1 MFWNLSDHQLKIDF
15 YKHSLLY
22 MNPMVTTTQQ
32 VIMDKQKQRRN
43 PNKPLQKVID
53 VQEERARE
61 KRNREELQIY
71 S

>member
-22 MNPMVTTTQQ
+22 MNPMVTTNQQ

-53 VQEERARE
+53 IQEERARE
-61 KRNREELQIY
+61 ERNREELQIY